1 MEKEVINKKQVTTH
15 RYWIQAYIPVFSN
28 EEMPEDEDAYYNT
41 YEDALSEMEQSK
53 FIQPENIYAIKTIRI
68 KSKDENVSPD
78 IKRDV

>member
-1 MEKEVINKKQVTTH
+1 
-15 RYWIQAYIPVFSN
+15 
-28 EEMPEDEDAYYNT
+28 MPEDEDAYYNT